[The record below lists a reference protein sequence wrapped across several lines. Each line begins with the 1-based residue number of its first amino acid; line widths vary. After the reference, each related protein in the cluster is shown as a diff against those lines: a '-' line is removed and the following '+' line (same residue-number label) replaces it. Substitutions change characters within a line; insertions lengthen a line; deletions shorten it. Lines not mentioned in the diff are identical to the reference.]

1 MRLLFIGDIV
11 GKPGREM
18 VREVLSRLVHEQA
31 IDAVVANA
39 ENAAGHAG
47 LTPAVAAEL
56 LQAGVDVITLGDH
69 AWDRKELIPAI
80 DGLTEVVRPAN
91 YPPGVP
97 GQGWLVKELRNGVRL
112 GVVNLLGRV
121 FMRVQADDPFRKA
134 DEALAEL
141 RGRADVVLVD
151 FHAEATSEKVAL
163 GWYLDGRVSAVLGSH
178 THVQTA
184 DERILP
190 GGTACLSDAGMTGP
204 SDSVLGV
211 EKSLALERFLTQM
224 PVRFEVAPGPRQ
236 FCAAVVDVEP
246 ESGRATAIRRIF
258 LRENAR
264 GA

>member
-56 LQAGVDVITLGDH
+56 LRAGVDVITLGDH
-69 AWDRKELIPAI
+69 AWDQRDLIPAI

-97 GQGWLVKELRNGVRL
+97 GQGWLVKELRGGFRL

-121 FMRVQADDPFRKA
+121 FMRIQVDDPFRKA
-134 DEALAEL
+134 DEALEEL
-141 RGRADVVLVD
+141 KGRADAILVD
-151 FHAEATSEKVAL
+151 VHAEATSEKVAL
-163 GWYLDGRVSAVLGSH
+163 GWYLDGRASAVLGTH

-190 GGTACLSDAGMTGP
+190 GGTAYLSDAGMTGP
-204 SDSVLGV
+204 SESILGV
-211 EKSLALERFLTQM
+211 EKSVALERFLTQM
-224 PVRFEVAPGPRQ
+224 PVRFEVARGPRQ
-236 FCAAVVDVEP
+236 FCGAVVDVDAA
-246 ESGRATAIRRIF
+246 SGRATAIRRVFI
-258 LRENAR
+258 RENAQ